1 MNSETLTRLWER
13 LEALRR
19 FLDIDARQALV
30 ENLKIQTAQDTLWD
44 DPKKAKT
51 LFKRLKAEEEW
62 LEAYHH
68 AHKKVEEAELA
79 LSLYREEGL
88 TEAETSV
95 YFAAAEKAL
104 EALEFRKMLSASEDQ
119 SDCVMEINAGA
130 GGTEA
135 QDWVQMLMRMYI
147 LYAQR
152 KGYQVSVVDE
162 LLGEG
167 AGYRSVTLEVQ
178 GPYAYGYLK
187 AENGVHRLVRIS
199 PFDANSR
206 RHTSFASVFVYPL
219 MDQEI
224 KIEIRPEDLEWDT
237 FRAGGHG
244 GQNVNKVETAV
255 RVRHIPTGIV
265 VACQQERS
273 QHQNREKALRLLK
286 NRLYQLELHKQQQE
300 KEKLEAS
307 KRKIEWGS
315 QIRSYVLHPYKMVK
329 DLRTGYQTS
338 DAQGVL
344 DGDLEPFIRAYLLG
358 AENLTFHEDI
368 S

>member
-1 MNSETLTRLWER
+1 MDL
-13 LEALRR
+13 
-19 FLDIDARQALV
+19 
-30 ENLKIQTAQDTLWD
+30 
-44 DPKKAKT
+44 
-51 LFKRLKAEEEW
+51 
-62 LEAYHH
+62 H
-68 AHKKVEEAELA
+68 
-79 LSLYREEGL
+79 REEGL
-88 TEAETSV
+88 TQEEASA

-104 EALEFRKMLSASEDQ
+104 EELEFRKMLSAPEDQ

-147 LYAQR
+147 LYAQK

-219 MDQEI
+219 MEQEI

-244 GQNVNKVETAV
+244 GQNVNKVESAV

-286 NRLYQLELHKQQQE
+286 NRLYQLELLKQQEE
-300 KEKLEAS
+300 KEKLQAS

-368 S
+368 